1 MSHYTLALFLHVSGA
16 IGAFVSLGIWLFGL
30 SALRRA
36 QRVEQVRAIAWLI
49 IVASPLMVFSVLL
62 IAIAGFNMALS
73 AWGLQTPWIAVAIV
87 SFVVMAPVGPFV
99 LAVRMYTI
107 MDMVREAP
115 DGPLNSE
122 LERRTRDP
130 ILGTAAQT
138 LTTVLLGIVFL
149 MTNKPALIASIIV
162 MGIALAC
169 GLLTGV
175 PYWYAARRRS
185 RRASASETQVGED
198 PFLKKTIWT
207 RRW

>member
-1 MSHYTLALFLHVSGA
+1 MSLYTLALFLHVSGA
-16 IGAFVSLGIWLFGL
+16 IGAFVSVGIWLFGL

-62 IAIAGFNMALS
+62 IVIAGFNMALS
-73 AWGLQTPWIAVAIV
+73 AWGLQAPWIAVAIV
-87 SFVVMAPVGPFV
+87 SFVLIAPVGPFV

-107 MDMVREAP
+107 IDMAREAP
-115 DGPLNSE
+115 DGPLPGE
-122 LERRTRDP
+122 LEMRTHDP
-130 ILGTAAQT
+130 ILGTSAQT
-138 LTTVLLGIVFL
+138 LTTILLGIVFL
-149 MTNKPALIASIIV
+149 MTNKPALFASIIV

-185 RRASASETQVGED
+185 RHASASLTMMGED